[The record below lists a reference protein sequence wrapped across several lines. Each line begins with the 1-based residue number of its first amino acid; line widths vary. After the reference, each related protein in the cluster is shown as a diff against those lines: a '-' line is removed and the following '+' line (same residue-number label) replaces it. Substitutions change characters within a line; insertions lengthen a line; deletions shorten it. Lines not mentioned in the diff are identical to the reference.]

1 MTRLQ
6 IKLATNNGTLDELIE
21 QEAVKRIR
29 MRYTINKELSIHR
42 KKDESPEK
50 YAEMCK
56 YIKACVNDVKSEI
69 LKLGGVL
76 DE

>member
-1 MTRLQ
+1 MTKRQ
-6 IKLATNNGTLDELIE
+6 VKLAVLNGTLDELIE

-42 KKDESPEK
+42 KKDENPEK

-56 YIKACVNDVKSEI
+56 YIEACVNAVKAEI
-69 LKLGGVL
+69 LNLGGVL